1 MSAAKEGNLE
11 KVKSLVEE
19 SKRLEV
25 VRDLIDMKSDE
36 GRSALWESCSNGH
49 DEVARYLLD
58 NKADVNTSDNEGYTP
73 LHLASWFGHEAVVQT
88 LLENDASVDVQ
99 DFEGDTPFLNACRYK
114 RLAVVKLLTKH
125 KADIHKANEEGDR
138 PVSYLWDDDE
148 SKEILCFKEQLIYL
162 SLVFNVVNAIRKIIW

>member
-1 MSAAKEGNLE
+1 MTAAKEGNLE

-19 SKRLEV
+19 GLRLEV
-25 VRDLIDMKSDE
+25 VGDLIDMKSDQ
-36 GRSALWESCSNGH
+36 GRSALLESSSNGH
-49 DEVARYLLD
+49 NEVVKYLLD

-114 RLAVVKLLTKH
+114 RLAVVKLLTKY
-125 KADIHKANEEGDR
+125 KADINKRNEEGDG
-138 PVSYLWDDDE
+138 PMSYLWDDDKSQEILQYLKRHQEEEE
-148 SKEILCFKEQLIYL
+148 SK
-162 SLVFNVVNAIRKIIW
+162 